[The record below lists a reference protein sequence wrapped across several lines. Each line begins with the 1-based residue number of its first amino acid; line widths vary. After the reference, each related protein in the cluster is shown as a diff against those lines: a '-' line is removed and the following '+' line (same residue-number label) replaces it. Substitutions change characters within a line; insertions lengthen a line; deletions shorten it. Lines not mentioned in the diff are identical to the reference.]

1 MYSSRNPAMHAMN
14 SIAMVFFLPRYSII
28 RRVNNIPA
36 HRRDTIL
43 ERVYHE
49 HIITCIQAA
58 NV

>member
-1 MYSSRNPAMHAMN
+1 MHAMN

-28 RRVNNIPA
+28 RRVNSIPA